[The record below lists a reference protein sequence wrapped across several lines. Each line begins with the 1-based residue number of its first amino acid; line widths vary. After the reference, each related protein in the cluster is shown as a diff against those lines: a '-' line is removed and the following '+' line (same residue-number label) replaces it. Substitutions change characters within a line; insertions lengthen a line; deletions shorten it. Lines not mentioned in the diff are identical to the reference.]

1 MRDERRGQ
9 YLLLHL
15 LRPHSLMTQAR
26 AFEGRRFTRAAQYL
40 RMSTERQD
48 TSIETQIL
56 ANTAYAASRDIQ
68 IVQTYTDPALSG
80 VSIRKRSGLKSLLTD
95 VMSGAADYSVI
106 LVYDVSRWGRFQ
118 NTDEA
123 AHYEFICSEA
133 GVRVAYCAE
142 DFENDGSPTSALL
155 KQMKRT
161 MAAEY
166 SRDLSQKV
174 SRAQKGLIAQGYWMG
189 GAPPFGLRQ
198 LIKDEHGNPSPKP
211 EGNVWKKRQGV
222 HGRLVHGA
230 AEDVA
235 LVRRIYRMYLKDGET
250 IASVSRQLV
259 SEGLVST
266 MGKPWSEVTLSR
278 ILQNETYAGRF
289 VTNRYSHAV
298 GSSVRVAN
306 PKSEWVIVEKAVPP
320 IISPATFAAVAR
332 KRARLRR
339 FATRSEAVAD
349 LRRIAS
355 EHGNI
360 TQKILNKHGRWSA
373 GLYLSR
379 VGSIEEIRAEV
390 GMPAL
395 PRYAYLSDHLRRA
408 NDARIAAAQTR
419 TDDQLLHGL
428 RTLLAEHGR
437 LSTKLILAAPGI
449 AHTNTYIR
457 RFGGMAEV
465 YRLIDYKPDF
475 DQQRALQVCVTRKA
489 NSCL

>member
-1 MRDERRGQ
+1 
-9 YLLLHL
+9 
-15 LRPHSLMTQAR
+15 MTKTHPSD
-26 AFEGRRFTRAAQYL
+26 GRRYTRAAQYL

-48 TSIETQIL
+48 TSIETQIM
-56 ANTAYAASRDIQ
+56 ANTAYGASRDLQ
-68 IVQTYTDPALSG
+68 IVRTYTDPALSG
-80 VSIRKRSGLKSLLTD
+80 VSIRKRDGLKSLLTD
-95 VMSGAADYSVI
+95 VMSGAADYTVI

-161 MAAEY
+161 MAAQY
-166 SRDLSQKV
+166 SHDLSQKV
-174 SRAQKGLIAQGYWMG
+174 SRAQRGLTALGYWMG
-189 GAPPFGLRQ
+189 GSAPFGLRQ
-198 LIKDEHGNPSPKP
+198 QINDEHGNPSPRP

-235 LVRRIYRMYLKDGET
+235 LVRRIYRMYLKDDAT

-259 SEGLVST
+259 SEGLVSAA
-266 MGKPWSEVTLSR
+266 GKSWSEVTLSR
-278 ILQNETYAGRF
+278 ILKNETYAGRF
-289 VTNRYSHAV
+289 VTNRYSHEV
-298 GSSVRVAN
+298 GSSIRVAN
-306 PKSEWVIVEKAVPP
+306 PKSDWITVNRAVPP

-339 FATRSEAVAD
+339 FATRSEAIAD
-349 LRRIAS
+349 LKRIAS
-355 EHGNI
+355 EQGNI
-360 TQKILNKHGRWSA
+360 TQKILDKHGRWSA
-373 GLYLSR
+373 GVYLNR
-379 VGSIEEIRAEV
+379 VGSIKEIRAEV
-390 GMPAL
+390 GLPAL

-419 TDDQLLHGL
+419 TDEQLLDGL
-428 RTLLAEHGR
+428 RVLLAEHGR
-437 LSTKLILAAPGI
+437 LNTKLILRAPGI

-465 YRLIDYKPDF
+465 YRLIGYKPDF

-489 NSCL
+489 NSYL